1 MTPDQILA
9 TLATCDGLP
18 REAMKAAREHR
29 DEMLPQ
35 FLAHIE
41 RLATATVDTVTDV
54 DKDACLFVFHLLGEW
69 RDPRAYRPLT
79 RLLRV
84 DPKLLDLVLGDGL
97 TQCASRVI
105 AGVFNGDLQPIFDV
119 IEDPDADEFA
129 RSQMIDALV
138 IIAHNDPSTRSAI
151 VVYLAAFFDLD
162 VPKPDVLWG
171 SWAFAIADLGL
182 AHLEPQV
189 RHAFERELVSPDES
203 TFDFFQEQLRSA
215 VSRGI
220 SDAFLDGHNS
230 KLIEDAVDELSR
242 WYCFSDAYLKERAH
256 GSRDDLDLPDYFSE
270 TFQREGPKVG
280 RNDPCPCGSGKKFKK
295 CCLH

>member
-105 AGVFNGDLQPIFDV
+105 AGVFDGDLQPIFDV

-162 VPKPDVLWG
+162 QQRPEQRQQRGIERRLCSRPVDQRAQRVRPGDRFP
-171 SWAFAIADLGL
+171 
-182 AHLEPQV
+182 HLEAGRLLTDPAPW
-189 RHAFERELVSPDES
+189 RPTIL
-203 TFDFFQEQLRSA
+203 LA
-215 VSRGI
+215 V
-220 SDAFLDGHNS
+220 
-230 KLIEDAVDELSR
+230 
-242 WYCFSDAYLKERAH
+242 
-256 GSRDDLDLPDYFSE
+256 
-270 TFQREGPKVG
+270 
-280 RNDPCPCGSGKKFKK
+280 KKT
-295 CCLH
+295 